1 MIGDIKKRVERLEL
15 LRHGHALRVLVKLP
29 SGIDAIMSVDE
40 MIDQRGQLVRVVDGD
55 SLSDL
60 DKILTEAKKAAYNE
74 IENMGV

>member
-1 MIGDIKKRVERLEL
+1 MISDVKKRIERLEL

-29 SGIDAIMSVDE
+29 DGSEKIMSVDE
-40 MIDQRGQLVRVVDGD
+40 MIERRGQLVRVVDGD

-74 IENMGV
+74 LENMEV